1 MLAVQYALFLPFV
14 FPLKKLDKNFFLNT
28 YSNATSLWYIFYVIH
43 MNKLMPTHM
52 VVHIVQSVAT
62 KLTLTLR

>member
-1 MLAVQYALFLPFV
+1 M
-14 FPLKKLDKNFFLNT
+14 KNNKSCSFFLNA